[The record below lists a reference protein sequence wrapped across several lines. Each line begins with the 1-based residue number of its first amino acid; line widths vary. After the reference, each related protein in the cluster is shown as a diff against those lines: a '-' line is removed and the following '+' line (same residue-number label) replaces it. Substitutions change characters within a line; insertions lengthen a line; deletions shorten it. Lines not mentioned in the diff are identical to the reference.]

1 MPGKRPR
8 HRGWRSPRAGRDA
21 RRMGADVMER
31 AMASGGKSSFA
42 RTMKAVL
49 WSFFGVRSRADHEA
63 DTQLN
68 PLHVI
73 AAGLIAAA
81 VFIAVLIAIVHAVVS

>member
-1 MPGKRPR
+1 
-8 HRGWRSPRAGRDA
+8 
-21 RRMGADVMER
+21 MET
-31 AMASGGKSSFA
+31 AMTAGGKSSFA

-49 WSFFGVRSRADHEA
+49 WSFFGVRRRTDHEA
-63 DTQLN
+63 DMQLN
-68 PLHVI
+68 PLHLI